1 MNRRML
7 RYLAMGAALALGV
20 AACSSDDDD
29 DPVTAG
35 DDGGDGG
42 DGGELATV
50 PGFDGETIT
59 VGMLSPLSDA
69 VAVIGGPLS
78 NGHVAYYEAVNA
90 AGGVAGQYPIEY
102 AQGDITYIDTSTT
115 AREYDRLKDEVVLF
129 SQILG
134 TPHISEVLP
143 QLEADGVTAAPA
155 TLDAEWVGEPNLIP
169 VGAPYQFQVMNSVDY
184 YVNELGS
191 ADDTICIAA
200 NDTEYGDAGIE
211 GMEFAAENLGFEVAA
226 APRHSQGDT
235 DFTPTIGA
243 LQEAQCDMVFVTSL
257 PAETGTILGTAA
269 ATGFATQW
277 ILQSPAYIGQFAGG
291 DLLPYLEANVLIAAE
306 GTEWG
311 DESVPGMAQMVSD
324 LEEFVPEQD
333 PDYYFGFGYVQAQTV
348 VALLEKAVELG
359 DLSREGIQNALVE
372 LGTVTHDGLSGE
384 YEYGEE
390 RVPPRSTT
398 IFQIE
403 GGRPFGVANLE
414 RDYKADFADDFEV

>member
-7 RYLAMGAALALGV
+7 RYLAIGAALAISV
-20 AACSSDDDD
+20 AACGDDDD
-29 DPVTAG
+29 DPVAG

-42 DGGELATV
+42 NGELAEV
-50 PGFDGETIT
+50 PGFDGETIK

-78 NGHVAYYEAVNA
+78 NGHIAYYESVNA
-90 AGGVAGQYPIEY
+90 EGGIAGQYLLEWE
-102 AQGDITYIDTSTT
+102 QGDITYIDTSTT

-134 TPHISEVLP
+134 TPHVSEVLP
-143 QLEADGVTAAPA
+143 SLEADGVTAAPA
-155 TLDAEWVGEPNLIP
+155 TLDAEWVEEPNLIP
-169 VGAPYQFQVMNSVDY
+169 VGAPYQFQVMNAVDY
-184 YVNELGS
+184 YVNEIGS
-191 ADDTICIAA
+191 AEDTICIAA
-200 NDTEYGDAGIE
+200 VDTEYGDAGIE

-226 APRHSQGDT
+226 SPRHSQGDT

-243 LQEAQCDMVFVTSL
+243 LQDAACDMVFVTAL

-269 ATGFATQW
+269 ATGFQTQW
-277 ILQSPAYIGQFAGG
+277 ILQSPAYIGLFVQNA
-291 DLLPYLEANVLIAAE
+291 DLLPYLEAKVLIAAE

-311 DESVPGMAQMVSD
+311 DESVPGMAEMVGA
-324 LEEFVPEQD
+324 LEQYTPEQE
-333 PDYYFGFGYVQAQTV
+333 PDYYFGFGYVQAETV

-384 YEYGEE
+384 YTYGEE

-398 IFQIE
+398 IFQIQ
-403 GGRPFGVANLE
+403 GDRPFGVANLE
-414 RDYKADFADDFEV
+414 RDYQAEFAEDFEL

>member
-7 RYLAMGAALALGV
+7 RCLAVGAALAIGV
-20 AACSSDDDD
+20 AACSSDDD

-42 DGGELATV
+42 DGELAEV

-78 NGHVAYYEAVNA
+78 NGHIAFYEAVNA

-102 AQGDITYIDTSTT
+102 EQGDITYADTSTT
-115 AREYDRLKDEVVLF
+115 SREYDRLKDEVVLF

-143 QLEADGVTAAPA
+143 SLEADGVTAAPA
-155 TLDAEWVGEPNLIP
+155 TLDAEWVNEPNLIP

-184 YVNELGS
+184 YVNEIGS

-200 NDTEYGDAGIE
+200 NDTEYGDAGVE
-211 GMEFAAENLGFEVAA
+211 GMEFAAENLDFEVAA

-243 LQEAQCDMVFVTSL
+243 LQEAACDMVFLTTL
-257 PAETGTILGTAA
+257 PTEAGTILGTAA
-269 ATGFATQW
+269 ATGFTTQW
-277 ILQSPAYIGQFAGG
+277 ILQSPSYIGLFAQSA

-311 DESVPGMAQMVSD
+311 DESVEGMAQMVSD
-324 LEEFVPEQD
+324 LEAHVPDQE

-372 LGTVTHDGLSGE
+372 LGTVAHDGLSGD

-414 RDYKADFADDFEV
+414 RDYQAEFAGDFEV